1 MRSKCLWGP
10 GRSGNSDLAPYG
22 SLGKLRSRSLR
33 VARETQISL
42 PTGRSGN
49 SDLGSLWVARYV

>member
-10 GRSGNSDLAPYG
+10 GRARETQISLPTGRARETQISAPYG

-33 VARETQISL
+33 VAR
-42 PTGRSGN
+42 
-49 SDLGSLWVARYV
+49 YV